1 MIIHWHGGCGEQ
13 AFVVDLRVGDA
24 FFSSPPSPPSPND
37 ASWQHGRGNLRR
49 ERASIGSQS
58 RVKELQPIL
67 RRRRRERR
75 KYTAVVWVLVSCA
88 YTVTGS
94 LTLSSSS
101 VRPSPPAGTIKN
113 PGTLDRRPSC
123 LIKTAEPKCTTSA
136 TDSLVCDLFTSGIA
150 EAASDGAMGF
160 SSGCV
165 CMWFSRS
172 EYHC

>member
-1 MIIHWHGGCGEQ
+1 MVYLKKTCSPRGRTPGRLQNPGSLWLSFSVSTSRHRNAMIIHWHGGCGEQ

-101 VRPSPPAGTIKN
+101 VRPSVPPCR
-113 PGTLDRRPSC
+113 DDQESR
-123 LIKTAEPKCTTSA
+123 
-136 TDSLVCDLFTSGIA
+136 DS
-150 EAASDGAMGF
+150 
-160 SSGCV
+160 
-165 CMWFSRS
+165 
-172 EYHC
+172 